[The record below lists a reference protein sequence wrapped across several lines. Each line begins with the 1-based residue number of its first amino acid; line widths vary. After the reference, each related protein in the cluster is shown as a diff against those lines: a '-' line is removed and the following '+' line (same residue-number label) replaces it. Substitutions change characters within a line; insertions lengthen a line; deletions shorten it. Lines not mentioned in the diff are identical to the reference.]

1 MGVGVGGTGVAVGVG
16 GTGVAVG
23 VGGTGVAVGSAG
35 TGVGA
40 GVGPQ
45 ADKAAPAPSR
55 AESRKNS
62 RRDRFSHLSELEPF
76 LFFIVLLLLVRFS
89 LNETGELSDTLHFA

>member
-1 MGVGVGGTGVAVGVG
+1 MSVPVGPIGVGVAVGAGVGVGAGGTGVAVGEME
-16 GTGVAVG
+16 
-23 VGGTGVAVGSAG
+23 
-35 TGVGA
+35 VGA

-62 RRDRFSHLSELEPF
+62 RRDRFSHLSELGPF
-76 LFFIVLLLLVRFS
+76 LLFIILLLLVRFS